1 MATTATTRPP
11 PRDRGIRLASSTSG
25 GRTTVAAV
33 SAVVGATATGATATG
48 ATGAGASSRA
58 PQAPQNFAPSTLA
71 APQAGQYMRARA
83 YRGCR
88 GRAMQGAGRP
98 VDRAC

>member
-1 MATTATTRPP
+1 MATTATTRPR

-33 SAVVGATATGATATG
+33 SAVVGATATG

-71 APQAGQYMRARA
+71 APQAGQYMRGRA